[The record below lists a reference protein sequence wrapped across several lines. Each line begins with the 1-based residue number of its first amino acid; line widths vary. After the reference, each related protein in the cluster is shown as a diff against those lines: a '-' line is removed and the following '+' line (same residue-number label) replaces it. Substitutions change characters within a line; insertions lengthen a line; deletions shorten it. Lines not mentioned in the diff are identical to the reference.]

1 MSRKVAQRPRLNYGV
16 RNQMRSKRSREV
28 QQSEPTMPP
37 CTSGRLCSVWVPIK
51 LASALNER
59 GSTKWRGARDK
70 SIRGKFATIAAAI
83 LAQHRVKAPCTVVLT
98 RWSPSLLDD
107 DNVVGAAKRARDGI
121 ADALGIDDGDSAVVW
136 VVAQHRSKHRGVFVE
151 VYAPGS
157 CADEL
162 LLRGEDWV
170 RANAHALDVIL
181 PLLRK
186 TGS

>member
-1 MSRKVAQRPRLNYGV
+1 
-16 RNQMRSKRSREV
+16 
-28 QQSEPTMPP
+28 MPP
-37 CTSGRLCSVWVPIK
+37 CSAGRLCSVWVPIK

-59 GSTKWRGARDK
+59 GSTRWRGARDK

-98 RWSPSLLDD
+98 RWSSSLLDD
-107 DNVVGAAKRARDGI
+107 DNAAGALKRARDGI

-151 VYAPGS
+151 VYTPGS
-157 CADEL
+157 SASEL
-162 LLRGEDWV
+162 LLRGAEWV

-186 TGS
+186 TGA